1 MDLSESL
8 AAAEERAGAIWTLKQ
23 SAELNANLVR
33 FSAGGGVDEHINEEV
48 DVLLVGV
55 KGSGVIEVDGHKHSL
70 RAGTIALV
78 PKGARRSTRSESGDF
93 AYLTVH
99 RRRGPLRIGGLPGRP
114 LSSYGGGDPG

>member
-1 MDLSESL
+1 MDLYESL
-8 AAAEERAGAIWTLKQ
+8 AAAGERVGAIWTLEQ

-48 DVLLVGV
+48 DVLFVGV
-55 KGSGVIEVDGHKHSL
+55 IGSGVVEVNGHKHSL
-70 RAGTIALV
+70 QAGTITLV

-99 RRRGPLRIGGLPGRP
+99 RRRGPLRISGLPG
-114 LSSYGGGDPG
+114 

>member
-1 MDLSESL
+1 MCKGYTVDLYESL
-8 AAAEERAGAIWTLKQ
+8 AAAGEHAGAIWTLVQ

-48 DVLLVGV
+48 DVLFVGV
-55 KGSGVIEVDGHKHSL
+55 TGSGVVEVDGHKHSL
-70 RAGTIALV
+70 RAGTVALV

-99 RRRGPLRIGGLPGRP
+99 RRRGPLRIGGLQG
-114 LSSYGGGDPG
+114 

>member
-1 MDLSESL
+1 MCKENIVDLYESL
-8 AAAEERAGAIWTLKQ
+8 AAAGEHAGAIWTLEQ

-48 DVLLVGV
+48 DVLFVGV
-55 KGSGVIEVDGHKHSL
+55 TGSGVVEVDGHKHSL
-70 RAGTIALV
+70 RAGTVALV

-99 RRRGPLRIGGLPGRP
+99 RRRGPLRIGGLPG
-114 LSSYGGGDPG
+114 

>member
-1 MDLSESL
+1 MDLYESL
-8 AAAEERAGAIWTLKQ
+8 AAAGERVGAIWTLEQ

-48 DVLLVGV
+48 DVLFVGV
-55 KGSGVIEVDGHKHSL
+55 TGSGVVEVDGHGHPL
-70 RAGTIALV
+70 RAGTVAFV

-99 RRRGPLRIGGLPGRP
+99 RRRGPLQIGILPTP
-114 LSSYGGGDPG
+114 E